1 MRRQPRG
8 DNHMTATENLDA
20 LADAEKH
27 AGRIKAYV
35 RDRNGCRF
43 VGSVRAF
50 DVQPP
55 LETTCLFR
63 LPVKLTWSYGKVVR
77 ILFVSEP
84 HASRFP
90 GFIPA

>member
-1 MRRQPRG
+1 M
-8 DNHMTATENLDA
+8 MATENPGA

-43 VGSVRAF
+43 VGSVRPF
-50 DVQPP
+50 DKQPP
-55 LETTCLFR
+55 PDTTRLFR
-63 LPVKLTWSYGKVVR
+63 LPVELTWSFGTVVR
-77 ILFVSEP
+77 ILFVSEA

-90 GFIPA
+90 GFVPP